1 MRIETITRELYKFEE
16 LSEKAKQKAIDDF
29 RQHNIF
35 EDEATL
41 DDAKEIAKLMGITID
56 KIFYSG
62 FSYQGDGACFEGTYS
77 YNENSVKKLKEY
89 APVDLELHRI
99 VEVLEDIQKHYGN
112 CITATIR
119 PKGRYYNSS
128 YATICVNN
136 EHDVIHNHDE
146 QQVIELLR
154 DFMTWIY
161 KQLEREYDYQNSDD
175 HIKEILIANDCEFLK
190 DGTLV

>member
-16 LSEKAKQKAIDDF
+16 LSEKAKQNAIDVF

-41 DDAKEIAKLMGITID
+41 DDAKTIAKLMGITID
-56 KIFYSG
+56 NIFYSG
-62 FSYQGDGACFEGTYS
+62 FSCQGDGACFDGVYS
-77 YNENSVKKLKEY
+77 YTENSVKKLKEY

-112 CITATIR
+112 CITATITH
-119 PKGRYYNSS
+119 KGRYCNSS
-128 YATICVNN
+128 NTTICVNN
-136 EHDVIHNHDE
+136 DVKVIHNIDE
-146 QQVIELLR
+146 RHIIELLR

-161 KQLEREYDYQNSDD
+161 KQLEREYDYQNSDE
-175 HIKEILIANDCEFLK
+175 HITEIINSNDYEFLK
-190 DGTLV
+190 DGTLA